1 MKKRREEFEKQPI
14 RYWLVDLTLT
24 SGEKLQFYVSAINQI
39 EAYRKADMYS
49 ELAEIK
55 QLQKFYDG
63 FKLLPSIC

>member
-1 MKKRREEFEKQPI
+1 MKKRKEEFEKQPML
-14 RYWLVDLTLT
+14 YWLVDLTLT

-63 FKLLPSIC
+63 FKLLPSVC